1 MRRIR
6 KNLTDHEHWLITR
19 LGFQFS
25 TSSVIGWE
33 APEGLGPPG
42 RNVPRGSRRQGQDII
57 LCARNRGILGHSIQ
71 FPFIITSPIYLP
83 RYLSLLNNYLQT

>member
-1 MRRIR
+1 MGRIR

-42 RNVPRGSRRQGQDII
+42 RNVPRGSRRQG
-57 LCARNRGILGHSIQ
+57 
-71 FPFIITSPIYLP
+71 
-83 RYLSLLNNYLQT
+83 